1 MRILMLIPT
10 LTGGGAER
18 QLVYLAGE
26 LQRRGH
32 DVLTG
37 FVHPGSGAWP
47 DALAA
52 HRFRARKPWNPLL
65 VRDIVRLI
73 RSWRP
78 DIVQTCLP
86 MMDVYGGIAAA
97 IAGVPFLLREPNSG
111 ESYPGGIKP
120 WLRLRVARHA
130 AAGIVTNSPSGLDYW
145 ARRAPRLP
153 RILIPNGVAAEAI
166 AAAEPVLRPDHTAV
180 GVYTGRFE
188 RQKNVDV
195 LLRAAALVMAER
207 DLILYLCGHGTERA
221 RLEALAEELGIA
233 GRVHFTGFV
242 PNVWDYQ
249 RAADFAVL
257 LSDYEGHPNAVSE
270 CFAAGTPMI
279 LSANDAH
286 RRLAPGGE
294 ALFVPLRDIAA
305 TAGAIR
311 EILRNRGAALERA
324 ERARRLASEWSIAG
338 MTDAY
343 LHTYLAAST
352 HGLHDPD

>member
-1 MRILMLIPT
+1 MKILLLIPT

-18 QLVYLAGE
+18 QLAYLASE

-32 DVLTG
+32 GVLTG
-37 FVHPGSGAWP
+37 FVYPGNGVWP
-47 DALAA
+47 GDLAT
-52 HRFRARKPWNPLL
+52 HRFRARKPWNPML

-73 RSWRP
+73 RSWKP
-78 DIVQTCLP
+78 DVVQTCLP
-86 MMDVYGGIAAA
+86 MMDVFGGIAAA
-97 IAGVPFLLREPNSG
+97 IARVPFLLREPNSG
-111 ESYPGGIKP
+111 ESYPPGVKP

-130 AAGIVTNSPSGLDYW
+130 AAGIIANSHGGADYW

-153 RILIPNGVAAEAI
+153 RILIPNGVAVEAI
-166 AAAEPVLRPDHTAV
+166 AAAGPIPRPEHAAV
-180 GVYTGRFE
+180 GVYTGRLE

-195 LLRAAALVMAER
+195 FLRAAAEVMAER
-207 DLILYLCGHGTERA
+207 DLILYLCGQGAERA
-221 RLEALAEELGIA
+221 NLEALAAELGIA

-242 PNVWDYQ
+242 PNVWSYQ

-279 LSANDAH
+279 LSANEAH
-286 RRLAPGGE
+286 RRIAADGE
-294 ALFVPLRDIAA
+294 ALLVPLQNIAA
-305 TAGAIR
+305 TAAAIR

-324 ERARRLASEWSIAG
+324 ERAKRLASGWSIAG

-343 LHTYLAAST
+343 LHTYVAAST
-352 HGLHDPD
+352 NALGHPD